1 MVEVI
6 LRAVRVDVGSSTP
19 LLLLEEVT
27 GTRVL
32 PIFIGAPE
40 AAAIAYALQGVKS
53 PRPMSH
59 DLLGNVIVALG
70 AQLFA
75 AEITDLR
82 DNTFYANLRLL
93 RDRDEINVSSR
104 PSDAVA
110 LALRV
115 GSPILVNDEL
125 MAAEGRVM
133 ELDLDDDDDVAEQIM
148 RHRSRRL
155 HALQRVGDRRG
166 LRCSDEDRQDSRAR
180 HLFEQQKGRR
190 RTDVDTHRSEDHFNH
205 VKSLD

>member
-19 LLLLEEVT
+19 LLLLEEVS
-27 GTRVL
+27 GDRVL

-59 DLLGNVIVALG
+59 DLLGNMITALG
-70 AQLFA
+70 ARLFA
-75 AEITDLR
+75 AEITELR

-93 RDRDEINVSSR
+93 REREEINVSAR

-115 GSPILVNDEL
+115 GAPILVNDDL
-125 MAAEGRVM
+125 MAAEGKIMDLGLLGEDDAEDAQGDVNEA
-133 ELDLDDDDDVAEQIM
+133 ELVAE
-148 RHRSRRL
+148 
-155 HALQRVGDRRG
+155 
-166 LRCSDEDRQDSRAR
+166 LRQFLDNVRPEDFD
-180 HLFEQQKGRR
+180 K
-190 RTDVDTHRSEDHFNH
+190 
-205 VKSLD
+205 